1 MEQILSKKSFSAQ
14 TFSSM
19 NELFNSAPRRLEMTA
34 FEYARVY
41 DDGTAS
47 ILYSHH
53 DIAHYVIEKQ
63 LHITAHVPEKL
74 IEDEFWYLPD
84 SDGPYVRALRE
95 ISEISSSNTFV
106 NYIRRYFGFYEMYS
120 FWHKEEC
127 SVAASK
133 FINMKEQLEQYCQI
147 FRESADELITSV
159 DQDRF
164 TLTTAMQPNI
174 RGLDSKRTDKDINL
188 HLYLQKVKEELL
200 KLNEYIFPK
209 LSMQEIKCVCYLF
222 EGKTA
227 TDIAELLN
235 ISKRTVEMHLN
246 SIKTKLNCQK
256 KSAIIGSLMLL
267 AQKHR

>member
-1 MEQILSKKSFSAQ
+1 MH
-14 TFSSM
+14 
-19 NELFNSAPRRLEMTA
+19 ELFKSAPRRLEITA

-47 ILYSHH
+47 ILYTHH
-53 DIAHYVIEKQ
+53 DIAHYVIESE

-74 IEDEFWYLPD
+74 IDDEFWYLPD
-84 SDGPYVRALRE
+84 SDGPYVRAMQD
-95 ISEISSSNTFV
+95 INAISSSNTFV

-120 FWHKEEC
+120 FWRTEER

-133 FINMKEQLEQYCQI
+133 FINMKEQLEQYCQS

-164 TLTTAMQPNI
+164 TLTTAMRPNI
-174 RGLDSKRTDKDINL
+174 KGLDSKKTDKDINL

-209 LSMQEIKCVCYLF
+209 LSMQEIKCVCCLF

-256 KSAIIGSLMLL
+256 KSAIIGALMLL
-267 AQKHR
+267 AQKHANSGQSRL